1 MPTAD
6 IWMLRLGLVIS
17 FVSALLFLLLPVTH
31 LPYQFMASVY
41 GTVISSV
48 LAAFVLVRGAFPRL
62 RGK

>member
-1 MPTAD
+1 MPKAD
-6 IWMLRLGLVIS
+6 AWMLRIGLII
-17 FVSALLFLLLPVTH
+17 A
-31 LPYQFMASVY
+31 FMASIVFLTSGYVPIPYAWYIAEY